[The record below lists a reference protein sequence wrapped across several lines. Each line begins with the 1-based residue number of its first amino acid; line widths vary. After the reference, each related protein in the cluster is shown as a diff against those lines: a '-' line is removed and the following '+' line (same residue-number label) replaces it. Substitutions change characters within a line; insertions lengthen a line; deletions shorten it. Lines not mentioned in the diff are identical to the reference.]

1 MLLMETPEPAES
13 SGDTKASVRAP
24 TVFISYASLDSAIA
38 ETACEA
44 LEKAGVTCWIA
55 PRDVTPGAFYGDEIV
70 HAIDATKAILLILS
84 QNAATS
90 PHVLREVER
99 AASKRHAVISL
110 RVDKAAL
117 PAGLEY
123 FLNTSQWLDASS
135 GDAVHA
141 LPKLVS
147 AVQVA
152 IQSPAV
158 TPVGVPTAQS
168 PLPAASARSPKK
180 IGIIVASAIGLALLA
195 FASGRLWV
203 SHQKAAAPLDASP
216 AAPPSAVFSP

>member
-1 MLLMETPEPAES
+1 MGVAEGGVEEQATGAA
-13 SGDTKASVRAP
+13 SGSPD
-24 TVFISYASLDSAIA
+24 VFLSYASQDAA
-38 ETACEA
+38 VANTVVAV
-44 LEKAGVTCWIA
+44 LESQGIRCWIA
-55 PRDVTPGAFYGDEIV
+55 PRDVTPGEFYAGSIV
-70 HAIDATKAILLILS
+70 HAIDAAKAIVLILS

-110 RVDKAAL
+110 RIDKAPL

-135 GDAVHA
+135 GDAIRA

-152 IQSPAV
+152 IQAPTV
-158 TPVGVPTAQS
+158 TPTVV
-168 PLPAASARSPKK
+168 
-180 IGIIVASAIGLALLA
+180 
-195 FASGRLWV
+195 
-203 SHQKAAAPLDASP
+203 
-216 AAPPSAVFSP
+216 